1 MVRLSVYREAE
12 KEIEV
17 HRWVESEQ
25 AGRDLGVDAEVGWS
39 KSYWLRFY
47 RRRFVRHLRGEAM
60 FEEFDLHSFGIVNGR
75 LTADRVLL
83 DSVLDHI
90 GNGDENLTIILWAQS
105 QSLPMEQ
112 VIEIL
117 EAVNINSQ
125 KLAPPR

>member
-25 AGRDLGVDAEVGWS
+25 AGRDLGVAAEVGWS

-47 RRRFVRHLRGEAM
+47 RYRFVRHLRGEVI
-60 FEEFDLHSFGIVNGR
+60 FEEFDAASFGLVNGR
-75 LTADRVLL
+75 LAADRELL
-83 DSVLDHI
+83 ERILDRI
-90 GNGDENLTIILWAQS
+90 ADGDENLTIIRWTHDNN
-105 QSLPMEQ
+105 LPMDQ
-112 VIEIL
+112 VLEIL